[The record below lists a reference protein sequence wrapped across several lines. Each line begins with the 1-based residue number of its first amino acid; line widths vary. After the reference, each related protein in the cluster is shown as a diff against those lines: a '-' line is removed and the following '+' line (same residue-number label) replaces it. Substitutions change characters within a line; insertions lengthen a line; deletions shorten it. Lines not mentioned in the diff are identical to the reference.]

1 MFSKLKQTLLGKGA
15 ARAPVHE
22 EPFSGPA
29 FDHHDPKNF
38 ASNGA
43 YASDDIVRQFQHDRN
58 SHAIGLIHRH
68 QTDRESWEQW
78 FFDAMIGEHHLQDFM
93 AAISRVPPDA
103 RLDIILHS
111 VGGFPLFVKQ
121 IARAIKAHKGETT
134 IFIPHYAHHFAT
146 LIALAGNRVVMGP
159 AATLSFIE
167 PADGTLS
174 QVIRQ
179 KGVKRAQDLTIMR
192 LTMARN
198 FGREL
203 RAFVGEMIE
212 GTAPAK
218 LVKELIGGKRAPWD
232 PLTATDARKMGLNV
246 STDMPAELYRLLQA
260 CRAAPSRDQGVR
272 TVERTISAK
281 SASLMNATDL
291 ETCIMH
297 GVTLPPLDPSERTM
311 RPGTRA
317 PQVSH
322 DEDDDAEDAHG
333 VSLESC
339 DITLR
344 PLIAKMEQ
352 ARGSR
357 VVCIIH
363 QAGMESNSVD
373 TVTVEDVLTA
383 LQSTPADKPLDIILH
398 TPGGYSY
405 QAHQIALAVKAHHGR
420 KTVFVPYFAM
430 SGGTIISLAA
440 DEIVMAP
447 HAVIGP
453 IDSQFPV
460 FHLRRMMPSRAVLDL
475 VNTKPS
481 SRINDELVELGI
493 ECKRSVPQDHK
504 GAVGLMKGTY
514 SQAVSDRVVHTLND
528 GTLTHGFPVTLS
540 HARKLGLNV
549 SGSLPPEATD
559 IVRAYRRGRWGKRSV
574 VFCG

>member
-1 MFSKLKQTLLGKGA
+1 MFSKLKETLLGKGA
-15 ARAPVHE
+15 ARAPVHD

-29 FDHHDPKNF
+29 FEHHDPSNF

-43 YASDDIVRQFQHDRN
+43 FASDDIVRQFQHDRN
-58 SHAIGLIHRH
+58 SYAIGLIHRH

-121 IARAIKAHKGETT
+121 IARAIKAHRGETT

-146 LIALAGNRVVMGP
+146 LIALAGDKVVMGP

-167 PADGTLS
+167 PADGTLA
-174 QVIRQ
+174 QVVRK
-179 KGVKRAQDLTIMR
+179 KGVKRTQDLTIMR

-212 GTAPAK
+212 GTAPK
-218 LVKELIGGKRAPWD
+218 RVVTELIGGKRTPWD
-232 PLTATDARKMGLNV
+232 PLTVNDARKMGLNV
-246 STDMPAELYRLLQA
+246 STDMPPELYRLLQA

-281 SASLMNATDL
+281 SASLMSATDL

-297 GVTLPPLDPSERTM
+297 GVTLPPLDAADRNFMPVARSPR
-311 RPGTRA
+311 
-317 PQVSH
+317 SNH
-322 DEDDDAEDAHG
+322 DDDEDDEAHG

-363 QAGMESNSVD
+363 QAGMESSSVD
-373 TVTVEDVLTA
+373 TITAEDVLTA
-383 LQSTPADKPLDIILH
+383 LQSTPSDKPLDIILH

-405 QAHQIALAVKAHHGR
+405 QAHQIALAVKAHTSR

-440 DEIVMAP
+440 DEIVLAP
-447 HAVIGP
+447 HAVLGP
-453 IDSQFPV
+453 IDAQFPV

-475 VNTKPS
+475 MAAKPG
-481 SRINDELVELGI
+481 SRIHDELVELGI

-504 GAVGLMKGTY
+504 GAVELMKGTY
-514 SQAVSDRVVHTLND
+514 SPAAADRIVHTLND
-528 GTLTHGFPVTLS
+528 GSLTHGFPVTVS

-549 SGSLPPEATD
+549 SENIPQEAID